1 MKYFAAGHEQT
12 IIVQYLALSLFTT
25 NFLSPMDTQQLIE
38 FGRNHLLLVAA
49 LVAILVM
56 LVAGEIRQRIS
67 NIKEVNPG
75 EATRLLNHENA
86 IMIDMRDDKDY
97 REGHI
102 VNAVNLPTGNSE
114 IPATLNK
121 YRERPVIVYCQRGQ
135 KSTALCN
142 RLSKQGFESVYN
154 LQGGV
159 LAWQKAELPLT
170 KNS

>member
-1 MKYFAAGHEQT
+1 
-12 IIVQYLALSLFTT
+12 
-25 NFLSPMDTQQLIE
+25 MDTQQLIE
-38 FGRNHLLLVAA
+38 FAGTHRLLVLA
-49 LVAILVM
+49 LFAIVVM
-56 LVAGEIRQRIS
+56 LIVSEIQQRLS
-67 NIKEVNPG
+67 RVKEVSPA

-86 IMIDMRDDKDY
+86 TMIDMRTDKDY

-102 VNAVNLPTGNSE
+102 VNAVNVPTGNAD

-135 KSTALCN
+135 RSIAFCN
-142 RLSKQGFESVYN
+142 KLSKQGFTSVYN
-154 LQGGV
+154 LKGGV